1 MTQNNI
7 SWIFDE
13 EGSIVTSRIVHLI
26 DEARERINNI
36 SPEDVDDLPSLMN
49 NFIDA
54 LDILDE
60 VCKNPTKVK

>member
-13 EGSIVTSRIVHLI
+13 EGFIVTSRIVHLV
-26 DEARERINNI
+26 DETRERINNI
-36 SPEDVDDLPSLMN
+36 SAENVDNLPSLMN

-60 VCKNPTKVK
+60 ICKNPTKVK

>member
-13 EGSIVTSRIVHLI
+13 ENNIITSRLVYFV
-26 DEARERINNI
+26 DEAKIGIENCT
-36 SPEDVDDLPSLMN
+36 SDVDASKWINEFADDLV
-49 NFIDA
+49 
-54 LDILDE
+54 DILDE